1 MKASRTNEPWLR
13 GTRTARAAAT
23 FGAALGTAVTPTALA
38 ALLAAVVACGPV
50 AHATGVRAQVR
61 AYRETHEKQI
71 LEEFSRLLAMP
82 NVATQ
87 VADIEVNAEFISHE
101 LTRRGFATRLLAAAP
116 GTPPAIYG
124 ELPARGARR
133 TLIFYAHYDGQ
144 PVSQPEWRSSPWN
157 ATVREGKRATD
168 SRDVDWRSAAR
179 IDPEWR
185 IYARASSDDKLP
197 IQAMLTA
204 LDALEAA
211 GRRPTVN
218 VKVFYEGEEEQ
229 GSPHLAE
236 ILGRNRDLLRG
247 DVFVLSDGPRH
258 QSGRMQVFFGA
269 RGTSDLELTVY
280 GPARPLHSGH
290 YGNWA
295 PNPAVMLT
303 HLIDSL
309 RDEDGRILIPGYYD
323 DVRPLTP
330 AESSALAALPDVETG
345 LKEELALGR
354 TEGTERLAS
363 SIARPAINVRG
374 IRFGDVTDAAANAIS
389 TEARA
394 SFDFR
399 LVPDQTPR
407 RVRERTE
414 AFLREKGWELVGQD
428 PDAATLR
435 AHPRVAKL
443 LWRLGYPGYRADMN
457 APAARAVVASIERA
471 TGAEVL
477 RMPMLG
483 GSVPMSTFA
492 DALGVPII
500 GVPLANYDNNQH
512 AANEN
517 LRLQNLWDGI
527 DIYGGLLT
535 DVSW

>member
-1 MKASRTNEPWLR
+1 MNERRLRCGRARSAASKPVAAFR
-13 GTRTARAAAT
+13 GVV
-23 FGAALGTAVTPTALA
+23 ALTVLV
-38 ALLAAVVACGPV
+38 ALLASGGVAE
-50 AHATGVRAQVR
+50 AAAGVRAQVR
-61 AYRETHEKQI
+61 AYREAHEKQI

-82 NVATQ
+82 NVATH
-87 VADIEVNAEFISHE
+87 VADIEVNAEFIMHE
-101 LTRRGFATRLLAAAP
+101 LTRHGFTTRLLAAAP

-124 ELPARGARR
+124 ELPAPGARR

-144 PVSQPEWRSSPWN
+144 PVAQPEWRSSPWKPV
-157 ATVREGKRATD
+157 VREGKRATD
-168 SRDVDWRSAAR
+168 SRDVDWRSAPR

-204 LDALEAA
+204 LDALAA
-211 GRRPTVN
+211 SGQRPTVN

-229 GSPHLAE
+229 GSPHLAA
-236 ILGRNRDLLRG
+236 ILSPNRELLRG

-269 RGTSDLELTVY
+269 RGTSDLEVTVY

-303 HLIDSL
+303 HLIDNL
-309 RDEDGRILIPGYYD
+309 RDEDGRVLIPGFYD

-330 AESSALAALPDVETG
+330 AESTALAALPDVETG

-354 TEGTERLAS
+354 TEGTERLAN
-363 SIARPAINVRG
+363 SISRPAINVRG
-374 IRFGDVTDAAANAIS
+374 IRFGDVGEAAANAIS

-399 LVPDQTPR
+399 LVPDETPQ
-407 RVRERTE
+407 RVCERTE
-414 AFLREKGWELVGQD
+414 SFLREKGWELVSQD
-428 PDAATLR
+428 PDAATRR
-435 AHPRVAKL
+435 AHPKVAQL
-443 LWRLGYPGYRADMN
+443 RWRLGYPGYRADMN
-457 APAARAVVASIERA
+457 APPVRAVVASIERA

-527 DIYGGLLT
+527 DVYAGLLT
-535 DVSW
+535 DVDW

>member
-1 MKASRTNEPWLR
+1 MRTY
-13 GTRTARAAAT
+13 TAAT
-23 FGAALGTAVTPTALA
+23 RPAAFYSAITLSALA
-38 ALLAAVVACGPV
+38 ALLLGSPDTRAAA
-50 AHATGVRAQVR
+50 ARAQVR
-61 AYRETHEKQI
+61 AYREAHEKQI

-82 NVATQ
+82 NVATR
-87 VADIEVNAEFISHE
+87 VADVEANAQFIVRE
-101 LTRRGFATRLLAAAP
+101 LTRRGFATRLLVAAP
-116 GTPPAIYG
+116 GTPPAVYG
-124 ELPARGARR
+124 ELTAAGARR

-144 PVSQPEWRSSPWN
+144 PVSQPEWRSSPWEPV
-157 ATVREGKRATD
+157 VREGKRATD
-168 SRDVDWRSAAR
+168 SRDVDWRAAAH

-185 IYARASSDDKLP
+185 IYARAAGDDKLP
-197 IQAMLTA
+197 IQAMLSA

-211 GRRPTVN
+211 HRRPTVN

-236 ILGRNRDLLRG
+236 ILSRNRDLLKG
-247 DVFVLSDGPRH
+247 DAFVLSDGPRH

-269 RGTSDLELTVY
+269 RGEANLELTVY

-309 RDEDGRILIPGYYD
+309 RDEEGRILIPGFYD

-330 AESSALAALPDVETG
+330 AEAAALAALPDVETA

-354 TEGTERLAS
+354 TEGTERLAN
-363 SIARPAINVRG
+363 SIARPAINLRGVRY
-374 IRFGDVTDAAANAIS
+374 GDVGAAAANAIS

-399 LVPDQTPR
+399 LVPDQTPE

-414 AFLREKGWELVGQD
+414 AYLREKGWTLVGAD
-428 PDAATLR
+428 PDVATRR
-435 AHPRVAKL
+435 AHPKVAKVVWNL
-443 LWRLGYPGYRADMN
+443 DYPSYRADMN
-457 APAARAVVASIERA
+457 SPASRAVVASIERS

-477 RMPMLG
+477 RLPMLG

-500 GVPLANYDNNQH
+500 GVPLANYDDNQH

>member
-1 MKASRTNEPWLR
+1 MRN
-13 GTRTARAAAT
+13 RAAVTLSVLAMLLS
-23 FGAALGTAVTPTALA
+23 GGTAAQA
-38 ALLAAVVACGPV
+38 AGLG
-50 AHATGVRAQVR
+50 AQVR
-61 AYRETHEKQI
+61 AYREAHEKEI
-71 LEEFSRLLAMP
+71 LEEFSQLLAMP
-82 NVATQ
+82 NVATH
-87 VADIEVNAEFISHE
+87 VADIEVNAAFITRE
-101 LTRRGFATRLLAAAP
+101 LTRRGFTTRLLAAAP

-124 ELPARGARR
+124 ELPAAGARR

-144 PVSQPEWRSSPWN
+144 PVTQPEWRSSPWK
-157 ATVREGKRATD
+157 AVVREGSRATD

-185 IYARASSDDKLP
+185 IYARAAGDDKLP

-204 LDALEAA
+204 LDALKAA
-211 GRRPTVN
+211 GRRPAVS

-236 ILGRNRDLLRG
+236 ILSRTRDLLRG

-258 QSGRMQVFFGA
+258 PSGRMQVFFGA
-269 RGTSDLELTVY
+269 RGESDLELTVY

-303 HLIDSL
+303 HLLDSL
-309 RDEDGRILIPGYYD
+309 RDEDGRILIPGFYD

-330 AESSALAALPDVETG
+330 AEASALAALPDVETA
-345 LKEELALGR
+345 LKDELALGR
-354 TEGTERLAS
+354 TEGTERLAN

-374 IRFGDVTDAAANAIS
+374 IRFGEVGEAAANAIS

-394 SFDFR
+394 SIDFR
-399 LVPDQTPR
+399 LVPDQTPQ
-407 RVRERTE
+407 RVRDRTE
-414 AFLREKGWELVGQD
+414 AFVRAQGWYLVSED
-428 PDAATLR
+428 PDAATRR
-435 AHPRVAKL
+435 AHSRVAKL
-443 LWRLGYPGYRADMN
+443 LWRLDYPSYRADMN
-457 APAARAVVASIERA
+457 APAARAVVASIERS

-477 RMPMLG
+477 RLPMLG
-483 GSVPMSTFA
+483 ASVPMSTFA
-492 DALGVPII
+492 DALRVPII
-500 GVPLANYDNNQH
+500 GVPLANYDDNQH